1 MRKIFRHALT
11 GFVVASFSHFAA
23 AQSVTA
29 NPSTGDVNVSPDTN
43 VQANPQIGS
52 GNQSSNTQQSN
63 TQSDSTASGS
73 SSSNA
78 AEDKNPNSPG
88 KGWAKGRERGKGN
101 PQSFMSCSH
110 GAGRA
115 MSRGEA
121 KRGILLC
128 GSGIGVDII
137 ANRYPHVRAALSWE
151 PQIAELSRRHND
163 SNVLVI
169 PSRFVSTDEAVEIM
183 QRWLATSFEGGR
195 HTRRVEKIDQPL
207 VEEGAGK
214 ADAGS

>member
-1 MRKIFRHALT
+1 MAEKILIGADHAGFELKERLKDELSRLGLEAEDMGAYAELPDDDYPDYAHPLARKI
-11 GFVVASFSHFAA
+11 
-23 AQSVTA
+23 
-29 NPSTGDVNVSPDTN
+29 
-43 VQANPQIGS
+43 
-52 GNQSSNTQQSN
+52 
-63 TQSDSTASGS
+63 
-73 SSSNA
+73 
-78 AEDKNPNSPG
+78 
-88 KGWAKGRERGKGN
+88 
-101 PQSFMSCSH
+101 
-110 GAGRA
+110 
-115 MSRGEA
+115 SRGEA

-183 QRWLATSFEGGR
+183 RRWLATSFEGGR

-207 VEEGAGK
+207 AEQGAGK